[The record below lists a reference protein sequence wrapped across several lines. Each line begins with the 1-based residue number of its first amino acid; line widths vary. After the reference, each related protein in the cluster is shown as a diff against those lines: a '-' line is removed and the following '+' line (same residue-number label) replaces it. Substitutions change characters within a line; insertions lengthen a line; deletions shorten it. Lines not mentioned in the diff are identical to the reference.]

1 MAKRSKNPKSSIEK
15 TENPPADGSELKAK
29 EPPTLRPE
37 LLQELLAVAG
47 GPQGLTGKDGLLKH
61 LTAALVNKALEAE
74 MSEHLRY
81 EPREDPPADQA
92 NRRNGHRTKKV
103 RSDHGVMNVEV
114 PRDRDGSF
122 EPKLVGKHQRAFAGF
137 DDKILSMYARGMSTR
152 DIRAHLHDLYG
163 VDVSPDLISRVTD
176 AVMDELGEWQ
186 GRALDAVYPIVYIDA
201 LVVKV
206 RDQGKVEN
214 KAVHIVVGVNLDGER
229 DVLGLWLER
238 TEGARF
244 WSSVLTDLKHRGVED
259 VLVLCAD
266 GLTGLPAAV
275 EAVFP
280 KAIFQTCVVHL
291 IRSSTRYVSYRDLK
305 PICQDLKAIYTAANV
320 EMAEA
325 ALDAAEAKWGPKYSH
340 VFKPWRARSTEWQ
353 PFLQFPAE
361 LRQAIYTTNTIEA
374 LNRILRKTLKTR
386 GPLPTDEAALKLIYL
401 AVRNA
406 KATWGRRHRD
416 WLTARLQLNIHFEGR
431 LPDAS

>member
-1 MAKRSKNPKSSIEK
+1 MAKRTRKTKSNTNTKTPDEAEK
-15 TENPPADGSELKAK
+15 PTKPV
-29 EPPTLRPE
+29 PTLRPE
-37 LLQELLAVAG
+37 LLEELLAVAG
-47 GPQGLTGKDGLLKH
+47 GPAGLTGKDGLLKQ

-74 MSEHLRY
+74 MSEHLGY
-81 EPREDPPADQA
+81 EAREEPPDEQT

-103 RSDHGVMNVEV
+103 RSDHGVMDVDV
-114 PRDRDGSF
+114 PRDRAGSF
-122 EPKLVGKHQRAFAGF
+122 EPKLVGKHQRTFDGF

-152 DIRAHLHDLYG
+152 DIRAHLHEIYG
-163 VDVSPDLISRVTD
+163 VDVSPDFISRVTD
-176 AVMDELGEWQ
+176 AIVDELAEWQ

-214 KAVHIVVGVNLDGER
+214 KAVHLVVGVNLDGER
-229 DVLGLWLER
+229 DVLGMWLER
-238 TEGARF
+238 TEGAKF
-244 WSSVLTDLKHRGVED
+244 WSSVLTDLRQRGVED
-259 VLVLCAD
+259 VLILCAD

-280 KAIFQTCVVHL
+280 KAIFQTCIVHM
-291 IRSSTRYVSYRDLK
+291 IRASTRYVSYRDLR

-320 EMAEA
+320 QEAEA
-325 ALDAAEAKWGPKYSH
+325 ALDTAEAKWGPRYGH
-340 VFKPWRARSTEWQ
+340 VFKPWRTRTTEWQ

-361 LRQAIYTTNTIEA
+361 LRHAIYTTNTIEA

-386 GPLPTDEAALKLIYL
+386 GPLPTDEAALKLLYL
-401 AVRNA
+401 AIRNA
-406 KATWGRRHRD
+406 KATWGRGHRD

-431 LPDAS
+431 LPDA